1 MVGMSGGLDS
11 SVAAALLKEQG
22 CRVTGVIMKIWSGE
36 PVTGKGKHGC
46 YGPEEEEDIEDARK
60 VAGKLDIPFHVID
73 LTSEYKAE
81 VLDYFCHEY
90 LSGRT
95 PNPCVRCNRSIKFG
109 ALVNKAASLG
119 IEYDYFATGHYARID
134 YDKGLKRYLLKKGTD
149 TKKDQSYFLFD
160 LTQEQLSRTL
170 FPLGEMNKDAVREIC
185 KRLGLGVEKKDES
198 QNFVCGSYSSL
209 FKMSTLPGPI
219 IDQKG
224 NVLGKHNGIEHF
236 TIGQRKGLKLA
247 FKEPLYVTRIG
258 ADKNEVVV
266 GAKDDLLTGSQN
278 VTDLNWIAIG
288 ALGRTMDVKARIR
301 NAHSGYDAVI
311 SPGEDGKVKVSY
323 NGPQIGA
330 APGQAIVFYDGDVVV
345 GGGIVE
351 SIQGFNRIH

>member
-11 SVAAALLKEQG
+11 SVAVALLKEQG
-22 CRVTGVIMKIWSGE
+22 NKVTGVIMKIWDGE

-73 LTSEYKAE
+73 LTSEYKSE

-109 ALVNKAASLG
+109 ALVSKAASLG
-119 IEYDYFATGHYARID
+119 IEYDYFATGHYARIS
-134 YDKGLKRYLLKKGTD
+134 YDKDIKRYLLKKGSD
-149 TKKDQSYFLFD
+149 VKKDQSYFLFD

-170 FPLGEMNKDAVREIC
+170 FPLGEMNKDEVRDIC

-219 IDQKG
+219 KDQKG

-247 FKEPLYVTRIG
+247 FKEPLYVTRIE
-258 ADKNEVVV
+258 AEKNEVVV
-266 GAKDDLLTGSQN
+266 GAKDDLLTGSQ
-278 VTDLNWIAIG
+278 VVAGLNWIAIG
-288 ALGRTMDVKARIR
+288 ELAGPLEVTAKIR
-301 NAHSGYDAVI
+301 NAHHGYAAVL
-311 SPGEDGKVKVSY
+311 SPETGGRVKVAY
-323 NGPQIGA
+323 REPQIGA

-351 SIQGFNRIH
+351 